1 MDAGKT
7 ILFSDMDGTLLNSE
21 SQVSPRDLAAIE
33 DYVGRGGR
41 FAISTGRQPQ
51 NALLYLPNIPLNA
64 PSVVLN
70 GAAVYDYGTG
80 HYSHTRFLRRELSDP
95 VLRRCL
101 REIPGLDLQVY
112 TRDGIFYV
120 TPEATAEPRL
130 LSLHHPC
137 RFVRWEDVDGEPW
150 IKCLI
155 GAPPEHLD
163 ALKEL
168 LDAGAGEG
176 YTNVPG
182 AAWCGGEL
190 LHYFEMM
197 PPGAS
202 KGAALRSLRADPAL
216 EDRMFFAAGDYWN
229 DYELLSE
236 AEYPLAPANAIPE
249 IREKARRVGPS
260 NDQGFI
266 AWILNELIPSL

>member
-1 MDAGKT
+1 MDPGKT

-21 SQVSPRDLAAIE
+21 SKVSPEDRAAIE
-33 DYVGRGGR
+33 RYAGRGGL

-51 NALLYLPNIPLNA
+51 NARLYLPDIPLNA

-80 HYSHTRFLRRELSDP
+80 LYSHTRFLRRELSDP

-112 TRDGIFYV
+112 TWDGIFYV
-120 TPEATAEPRL
+120 TPEKTAEPRL

-137 RFVRWEDVDGEPW
+137 RFVRWEDVDSQAW

-163 ALKEL
+163 ALKTI
-168 LDAGAGEG
+168 LDGGAGEG

-197 PPGAS
+197 PPGVS
-202 KGAALRSLRADPAL
+202 KGTALRELRADPVL
-216 EDRMFFAAGDYWN
+216 TGRMFFAAGDYWN
-229 DYELLSE
+229 DYDLLSE
-236 AEYPLAPANAIPE
+236 AEFPLAPVNAIPE
-249 IREKARRVGPS
+249 IREKAKRIGPS
-260 NDQGFI
+260 NDEGFI
-266 AWILNELIPSL
+266 AWVLNELIPAL